1 LDTVPP
7 KNRKAKPIFTGERR
21 MKHIIKTISR
31 ATRRTL
37 TGFTQR
43 YAPYEV
49 RCTYGTRQRVW
60 TLREAMSWFP
70 LCEGLTIIVRR
81 GELVAS
87 RDPQSSQA

>member
-1 LDTVPP
+1 M
-7 KNRKAKPIFTGERR
+7 KNITKA
-21 MKHIIKTISR
+21 ISR
-31 ATRRTL
+31 AARRAHSSLTR
-37 TGFTQR
+37 R

-49 RCTYGTRQRVW
+49 RCTYGTRQKVW

-87 RDPQSSQA
+87 RDPQASQA